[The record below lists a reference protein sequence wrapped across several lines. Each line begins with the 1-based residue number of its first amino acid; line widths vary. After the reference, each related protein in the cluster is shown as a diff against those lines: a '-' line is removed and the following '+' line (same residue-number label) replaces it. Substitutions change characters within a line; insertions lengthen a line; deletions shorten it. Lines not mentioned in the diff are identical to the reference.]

1 MSERATP
8 PIRVLLV
15 DDHPLMRRGIA
26 GVLEDEPD
34 IAIVAEADDGFK
46 AQERYF
52 ELLPDVTLMDL
63 AMPRCGGIEA
73 IRAICARDP
82 QACIIAVTPY
92 AGDGQVQRALE
103 AGASGY
109 VLKGSLGAGV
119 ADLVRAAHAGRRVLA
134 PDLAQ
139 RLTQARPEQL
149 TARARRAGPGRPGPR
164 QPRGRARTG
173 HRRRDGQG
181 LYEQCAAK
189 APGQRPHACGGD
201 RLAAR
206 DAGLRA
212 QACPR

>member
-26 GVLEDEPD
+26 GVLEDERD

-73 IRAICARDP
+73 IRAIRARDP
-82 QACIIAVTPY
+82 QACIIAVTTY

-109 VLKGSLGAGV
+109 VLKSSLGAGV

-149 TARARRAGPGRPGPR
+149 TARE
-164 QPRGRARTG
+164 
-173 HRRRDGQG
+173 RDVLALVAQG
-181 LYEQCAAK
+181 LGNREVARELGIAEETVKGYLSNVLQKLQASD
-189 APGQRPHACGGD
+189 RTHAVVI
-201 RLAAR
+201 A
-206 DAGLRA
+206 LR
-212 QACPR
+212 RGMLD